1 MPFNS
6 PKYTNAKEPLPAKTN
21 SLAARERLR
30 RSYLPKRVRIL
41 FVGESAPASGRFF
54 YQADSGLYHAIRE
67 AFVAAFPYLRHRDF
81 LSSFRDLACYLVDL
95 CSKPVDRL
103 SNTSRKKAHRS
114 GELQLSKT
122 IRELRPHTLV
132 ILLRSI
138 APNVQ
143 RAAQLANWSGQTLEL
158 PYPGRWHHHRTA
170 FVHNLAPVL
179 KTNVDRSS

>member
-6 PKYTNAKEPLPAKTN
+6 PKHTNAKEPLPAKTN

-41 FVGESAPASGRFF
+41 FVGESPPASGRFF

-67 AFVAAFPYLRHRDF
+67 AFVTVFPALQHRDF
-81 LSSFRDLACYLVDL
+81 LSSFRDLGCYLVDL
-95 CSKPVDRL
+95 CPKPVDRL
-103 SNTSRKKAHRS
+103 SDASRSKARRS

-122 IRELRPHTLV
+122 IRKLHPHILV
-132 ILLRSI
+132 VLLRSI
-138 APNVQ
+138 APNMRRVA
-143 RAAQLANWSGQTLEL
+143 RLANWSGQTLEL

-170 FVHNLAPVL
+170 FIRQLTPVL
-179 KTNVDRSS
+179 RENLRL